1 MSEFQTCAV
10 CGRTILRGE
19 RAVEYLD
26 GDGEPALVCPL
37 CKPRA
42 ENSGWVP
49 ADLASTVSRYPT
61 GRRRVGAG
69 LRERLVRATEAAGS
83 RFARRPEHEGEEQPA
98 PATPPPP
105 PRRRTALEKFNASPE
120 AHKVAGLVRSLGE
133 PQATVR
139 QQAGSK
145 LITVAWEITWDQWE
159 VHGEEVR
166 QVASGRELDEL
177 SDDDRAWNARV
188 GEDGSVSV
196 G

>member
-26 GDGEPALVCPL
+26 GDGDPALVCPL

-49 ADLASTVSRYPT
+49 AALASTVSRYPA

-69 LRERLVRATEAAGS
+69 LRERLTRATEAAGA
-83 RFARRPEHEGEEQPA
+83 RFSRRPDSEDPQPA
-98 PATPPPP
+98 AVAAPSP

-133 PQATVR
+133 PQASVR
-139 QQAGSK
+139 DQAGAK
-145 LITVAWEITWDQWE
+145 LITVAWELSWYQWE
-159 VHGEEVR
+159 VHGEDVR
-166 QVASGRELDEL
+166 QVASGREIDEL
-177 SDDDRAWNARV
+177 AEDDRAWNAQV
-188 GEDGSVSV
+188 GEDGSVSLA
-196 G
+196 